1 MVKSLLFTFFLL
13 RLKRFQEVSYF
24 VRIILTMTNSWSS
37 KRLYYA
43 HFVQT
48 QKKDFRWEINLS
60 KSVLE
65 QKKPKKFFEHLD
77 FLWTFLSKKYTKQ
90 LFFWDLNLNCV
101 RLISLNALQLEHS
114 RKKNW
119 EWSAGWLSI
128 LKGLSWK
135 TSFHKFWNF
144 EKKYEKNVFFNLVAC
159 TMFEKK

>member
-1 MVKSLLFTFFLL
+1 MCALCWQWPFLEAARGFITPIL
-13 RLKRFQEVSYF
+13 YKLK
-24 VRIILTMTNSWSS
+24 
-37 KRLYYA
+37 
-43 HFVQT
+43 
-48 QKKDFRWEINLS
+48 KKDFRWEINLS

-135 TSFHKFWNF
+135 TSLAIFQFIAFFCLHRSDFVHYNFDLDVKWTNLTSDMFHCWVETAFLRK
-144 EKKYEKNVFFNLVAC
+144 
-159 TMFEKK
+159 

>member
-1 MVKSLLFTFFLL
+1 MCALCWQRPFLEAARGFITPIL
-13 RLKRFQEVSYF
+13 YKLK
-24 VRIILTMTNSWSS
+24 
-37 KRLYYA
+37 
-43 HFVQT
+43 
-48 QKKDFRWEINLS
+48 KKDFRWEINLS

-135 TSFHKFWNF
+135 TSLQKKIVPLVPATKHGTTLNF
-144 EKKYEKNVFFNLVAC
+144 LISSFIGIDF
-159 TMFEKK
+159 